1 MGRKTLMRL
10 AGFVLL
16 AAAAL
21 AVAAWAAQAMSVDR
35 SASLPCGVWPTARPH
50 DSAPTPLVAPTPPG
64 FRPTSAPR
72 VVPVGAWSTC
82 FRPSVVTIEAGE
94 TVQWQPVDSGSQVDS
109 ERYRIVLDNGPQ
121 LGAIRLVL
129 EVRFN
134 RPGTYRYHG
143 DPPRDANGTIIV
155 EGTARAG
162 PQFEIFEIPLTDG
175 Q

>member
-1 MGRKTLMRL
+1 MGRKTLMPL
-10 AGFVLL
+10 AFVLL
-16 AAAAL
+16 ATAAL
-21 AVAAWAAQAMSVDR
+21 AVAAWATQARSVDR

-72 VVPVGAWSTC
+72 VVPVAAWSSC

-94 TVQWQPVDSGSQVDS
+94 TVRWQQVDSESQFDS
-109 ERYRIVLDNGPQ
+109 ERYRILVDNGPQ

-143 DPPRDANGTIIV
+143 DPPRDASGTVVV
-155 EGTARAG
+155 EETARPG
-162 PQFEIFEIPLTDG
+162 PEFEIFEIPLTGG

>member
-1 MGRKTLMRL
+1 MRL
-10 AGFVLL
+10 ASFVLL

-21 AVAAWAAQAMSVDR
+21 AVAASAAQARSVNR

-94 TVQWQPVDSGSQVDS
+94 TVQWQQVDSGSQVDS
-109 ERYRIVLDNGPQ
+109 ERYRIMLDHRPQ
-121 LGAIRLVL
+121 LRAIRLVL
-129 EVRFN
+129 QLRFHL
-134 RPGTYRYHG
+134 PGTYPYHG
-143 DPPRDANGTIIV
+143 DPPPPTSATIIV
-155 EGTARAG
+155 YGTPPPR
-162 PQFEIFEIPLTDG
+162 P
-175 Q
+175 